1 MREHLEPLPEE
12 TLTFSGEGHR
22 LFIGGRGFDFQSLE
36 VRPDGTMELDLQNP
50 DPELTRLLGEG
61 EPRVIYVVS
70 REGVRDLVLQGCQLE
85 SRTIACHLKYRR

>member
-36 VRPDGTMELDLQNP
+36 GRPDGTMELDLQNP

>member
-70 REGVRDLVLQGCQLE
+70 REGVRDLVLQGCQMV
-85 SRTIACHLKYRR
+85 SRSISCHLKYRR

>member
-36 VRPDGTMELDLQNP
+36 VRPDGTMELALQTP
-50 DPELTRLLGEG
+50 APELTRLLGEG

-70 REGVRDLVLQGCQLE
+70 REGGRDLVLQGCQLE

>member
-1 MREHLEPLPEE
+1 VREHLEPLPEE

-61 EPRVIYVVS
+61 EPRVIYIVS

>member
-1 MREHLEPLPEE
+1 VREHLEPLPEE

>member
-61 EPRVIYVVS
+61 EPRVIYIVS

>member
-12 TLTFSGEGHR
+12 TRTFSGETHR

-61 EPRVIYVVS
+61 EPRVIYIVS

>member
-12 TLTFSGEGHR
+12 TR
-22 LFIGGRGFDFQSLE
+22 IFIGGRGFDFQSLE

-61 EPRVIYVVS
+61 EPRVIYIVS

>member
-22 LFIGGRGFDFQSLE
+22 RFIGGRGFDFQSLE

>member
-36 VRPDGTMELDLQNP
+36 VHPDGTMELDLQNP

>member
-1 MREHLEPLPEE
+1 MQEHLEPLSEE